1 MAQYGVMQAADLW
14 VGSWAYGCD
23 PRSLALFL
31 DDEVVEADEKW
42 VDADG
47 SSKVH
52 DRSSYVTT
60 VKTMRDRLQLLYV
73 NRHDALEVF
82 QEWERL
88 DRGDLAEV
96 WEAFEAERQGGLEY
110 PHPAWENLLSGFS
123 EIRCDWILV
132 LRFVLDRIDDDE
144 PVTLDLAAVWADDPD
159 EGPLRTPT
167 LCADTRADIRGQVSG
182 VLPTIVLTEGTSDAA
197 ALTAGIE
204 IVRPHLTG
212 FLTFMDYS
220 TKAAGGVDSVVRGL
234 KALAAA
240 GVANRVI
247 GLLDNDTAGK
257 EGFDVLTSARLPA
270 RFTPL
275 LLPHATIAKEYP
287 THGTEGLVLKDLNGI
302 AVSIEMFFGEDVLR
316 DSRGHLTPVQLTGYN
331 RKVQAYQGELVAKD
345 DVKARFF
352 DKAAR
357 ARAGSADLEEWRDLG
372 ELLDFL
378 VSQA

>member
-1 MAQYGVMQAADLW
+1 MAQYGVLQAVDLW
-14 VGSWAYGCD
+14 IGSWAYGCD
-23 PRSLALFL
+23 PRALALFL
-31 DDEVVEADEKW
+31 DDEVVEAGEEWD
-42 VDADG
+42 DADG
-47 SSKVH
+47 SSKVQ
-52 DRSSYVTT
+52 DRSSFVTT
-60 VKTMRDRLQLLYV
+60 AKKMRDRLQLLYV

-82 QEWERL
+82 EEWEGL

-123 EIRCDWILV
+123 DIRCDWILL
-132 LRFVLDRIDDDE
+132 LRFVLDRVDDDE

-159 EGPLRTPT
+159 EGPVRTPT
-167 LCADTRADIRGQVSG
+167 LCADTRADIRSQVSG

-247 GLLDNDTAGK
+247 GLLDNDTAGR
-257 EGFDVLTSARLPA
+257 EGFDILTAARLPA

-275 LLPHATIAKEYP
+275 LLPRATIAEEYP

-316 DSRGHLTPVQLTGYN
+316 DANGHLVPVQLTGYN
-331 RKVQAYQGELVAKD
+331 RKVQAYQGELIAKD

-352 DKAAR
+352 DKVGR
-357 ARAGSADLEEWRDLG
+357 ARAGSVNQGEWEGLG
-372 ELLDFL
+372 ALLDFL
-378 VSQA
+378 VAHA